1 MRPDRALA
9 AALRRAAG
17 LTAVL
22 LALLVFHA
30 PFPGLAVRAWL
41 VALAAVFAWAVAGP
55 ASGGWIV
62 GERARRRLRWAWWRR
77 DRPERVRGL
86 EEVEH
91 AVDFSLATAFDLHY
105 RLRPHLVRI
114 AAHRLALRGVSLEAQ
129 PDRARRLLGSEAWE
143 VVRPDRP
150 APESRSAP
158 GIELRR
164 LRRVVESLDAL

>member
-1 MRPDRALA
+1 MRPDPALS

-30 PFPGLAVRAWL
+30 PSPGLAVRAWV
-41 VALAAVFAWAVAGP
+41 VALAAVFAWALAGP
-55 ASGGWIV
+55 ASGAWIV
-62 GERARRRLRWAWWRR
+62 GERPPRRLRWRWWRR
-77 DRPERVRGL
+77 ERPERVRGL
-86 EEVEH
+86 EELEH

-114 AAHRLALRGVSLEAQ
+114 AAHRLAVRGVTLETQ
-129 PDRARRLLGSEAWE
+129 PEQARRLLGADAWE

-150 APESRSAP
+150 APESRNAP

-164 LRRVVESLDAL
+164 LRRIVEGLDAL